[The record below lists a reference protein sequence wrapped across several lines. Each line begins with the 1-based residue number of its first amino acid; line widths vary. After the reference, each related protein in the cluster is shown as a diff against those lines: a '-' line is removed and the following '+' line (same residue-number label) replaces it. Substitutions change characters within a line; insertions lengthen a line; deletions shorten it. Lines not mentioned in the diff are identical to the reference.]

1 MTSITFG
8 RMNKTIFLSQ
18 KKRLTENENKNF
30 MRKRK
35 VQEIRN
41 RKR

>member
-18 KKRLTENENKNF
+18 KKRHTENENKNF